1 MADPQFRELDL
12 PVSLRAQVAA
22 SLRGALVSGQLSP
35 GVTYSVPLMAHRF
48 GVSATPVREA
58 MLDLVNDGLLVAV
71 RNKGFRVAELSDRD
85 LDEITEMRVL
95 LEAPTVRTLAGRV
108 TEEQLDRLLSTAE
121 DVQRHAEAGE
131 LVDYVESDRAL
142 HLALLTLAGNQRLV
156 DTVEQLRARSRLSGL
171 GSLVEQGR
179 LAESAREHLAILSAL
194 RDGDGAEAE
203 RLTAA
208 HVRHARG
215 IWAGREE
222 PPAPS

>member
-1 MADPQFRELDL
+1 MTDPGIRELDA

-22 SLRGALVSGQLSP
+22 SLRGAVVSGQMTP
-35 GVTYSVPLMAHRF
+35 GETYSVPALALQF

-58 MLDLVNDGLLVAV
+58 MLDLVNDGLLVPV
-71 RNKGFRVAELSDRD
+71 RNKGFRVAELSERD

-95 LEAPTVRTLAGRV
+95 LEAPTVGSLAGHV
-108 TEEQLDRLLSTAE
+108 SDEQLARLTATAE
-121 DVQRHAEAGE
+121 EVQRHAEAGA
-131 LVDYVESDRAL
+131 LVDYVETDRAL
-142 HLALLTLAGNQRLV
+142 HLALLALGGNHRLV
-156 DTVEQLRARSRLSGL
+156 GTVEQLRARSRLSGL

-179 LAESAREHLAILSAL
+179 LAESAREHLAILEAL
-194 RDGDGAEAE
+194 RSGDAAEAE

-222 PPAPS
+222 PASP

>member
-1 MADPQFRELDL
+1 MAEIRELDA

-22 SLRGALVSGQLSP
+22 SLRGAVVSGQMTP
-35 GVTYSVPLMAHRF
+35 GETYSVPAMAQRF

-95 LEAPTVRTLAGRV
+95 LEAPTVGALAGRV
-108 TEEQLDRLLSTAE
+108 TDEQLDRLVSTAE
-121 DVQRHAEAGE
+121 EVQRHAEAGE
-131 LVDYVESDRAL
+131 LVDYVETDRAL
-142 HLALLTLAGNQRLV
+142 HLALLALGGNQRLV
-156 DTVEQLRARSRLSGL
+156 GAVEQLRARSRLSGL
-171 GSLVEQGR
+171 ESLAGQGR
-179 LAESAREHLAILSAL
+179 LAESAREHLAILAAV
-194 RDGDGAEAE
+194 RRGDGLDAE

-222 PPAPS
+222 TSPGA

>member
-1 MADPQFRELDL
+1 MADPGIRELDA

-22 SLRGALVSGQLSP
+22 SLRGAVVSGQMTP
-35 GVTYSVPLMAHRF
+35 GETYSVPAMAQKF

-71 RNKGFRVAELSDRD
+71 RNKGFRVVELSDRD

-95 LEAPTVRTLAGRV
+95 LEAPTVGALAGRL
-108 TEEQLDRLLSTAE
+108 TDEQLDRLVATAE
-121 DVQRHAEAGE
+121 EVQRHAAAGE
-131 LVDYVESDRAL
+131 LVDYVETDRAL
-142 HLALLTLAGNQRLV
+142 HLALLSLAGNRRLV
-156 DTVEQLRARSRLSGL
+156 GTVEQLRARSRLSGL
-171 GSLVEQGR
+171 GTLVEEGR
-179 LAESAREHLAILSAL
+179 LTESAGEHLAILDAL
-194 RDGDGAEAE
+194 RQGDAERAE

-222 PPAPS
+222 PTGH

>member
-1 MADPQFRELDL
+1 MAEIRELDA

-22 SLRGALVSGQLSP
+22 SLRGAVVSGQMTP
-35 GVTYSVPLMAHRF
+35 GETYSVPAMAQRF

-95 LEAPTVRTLAGRV
+95 LEAPTVGGLAGRV
-108 TEEQLDRLLSTAE
+108 TDEQLDRLVTAAE
-121 DVQRHAEAGE
+121 AVQRHAEAGE
-131 LVDYVESDRAL
+131 LVDYVETDRAL
-142 HLALLTLAGNQRLV
+142 HLALLALGGNDRLV
-156 DTVEQLRARSRLSGL
+156 GTVEQLRARSRLSGL
-171 GSLVEQGR
+171 ESLVEQGR
-179 LAESAREHLAILSAL
+179 LAESAAEHLAILAAV
-194 RDGDGAEAE
+194 RRGDGAEAE

-222 PPAPS
+222 PSAGG